1 MFLLTINIV
10 KDPVFPMEKK
20 NANMI
25 STQII
30 IETLVLWKFFSRFSV
45 VSFMIIFIEKTIELG
60 FSKIFGDNSIFF
72 FNTHKCSYPTK

>member
-1 MFLLTINIV
+1 
-10 KDPVFPMEKK
+10 
-20 NANMI
+20 MI

-60 FSKIFGDNSIFF
+60 FFNIFGDNLNFF
-72 FNTHKCSYPTK
+72 Y